1 MIGFPQNFTRL
12 FSPVDIINP
21 LRFYCLT
28 TLTWFFITV
37 SYYFSDSPVVNFPD
51 FNKFPVRKFFR
62 KIPKFNGI
70 RNIHLF
76 DSFNSRYN
84 FLRQTFFHNKYV
96 LVTNKSTK
104 KYNGPVYNLSV
115 WKDESYITELG
126 ITHNC
131 RCNAVQVRKSK
142 FETSDAVDAITKA
155 EKATTQIG
163 KDGKN
168 RLEIFRFN
176 PGKDKVIFPAHH
188 PYRKVQDADK
198 VFKQASDEARLETI
212 RMTFEKPIKEQ
223 FSTIYKSDKGGL
235 VEVHELAGIGKD
247 EYQAKIQAAKLFAE
261 QGMNVKVLPA
271 RVGDVKYREKL
282 YPNYPNNYKNPDF
295 LIDGMYYDL
304 KAIENVSRAVSNANK
319 ASKQD
324 AIAIISNFRATDFT
338 KKDLD
343 RIGNRII
350 SKNNK
355 DYKFDEAWIVID
367 NTLYPFKRK
376 RAT

>member
-1 MIGFPQNFTRL
+1 
-12 FSPVDIINP
+12 
-21 LRFYCLT
+21 
-28 TLTWFFITV
+28 
-37 SYYFSDSPVVNFPD
+37 
-51 FNKFPVRKFFR
+51 
-62 KIPKFNGI
+62 
-70 RNIHLF
+70 
-76 DSFNSRYN
+76 
-84 FLRQTFFHNKYV
+84 
-96 LVTNKSTK
+96 
-104 KYNGPVYNLSV
+104 
-115 WKDESYITELG
+115 
-126 ITHNC
+126 
-131 RCNAVQVRKSK
+131 
-142 FETSDAVDAITKA
+142 
-155 EKATTQIG
+155 
-163 KDGKN
+163 
-168 RLEIFRFN
+168 
-176 PGKDKVIFPAHH
+176 
-188 PYRKVQDADK
+188 VQDADK